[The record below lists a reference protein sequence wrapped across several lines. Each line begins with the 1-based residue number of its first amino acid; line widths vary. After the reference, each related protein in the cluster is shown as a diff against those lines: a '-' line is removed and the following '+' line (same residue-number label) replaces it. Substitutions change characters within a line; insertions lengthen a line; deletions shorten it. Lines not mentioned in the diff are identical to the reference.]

1 MEIFFDDGRN
11 ALITV
16 EREERDELYGK
27 LASRVTLHE
36 HTSSGSILG
45 TASEMEMTSGSFK
58 LSNLFGSSTLSDLTT
73 KWERRE
79 ITNFQ
84 YLMYLNAIAGR
95 SYNGKKN

>member
-1 MEIFFDDGRN
+1 M
-11 ALITV
+11 
-16 EREERDELYGK
+16 
-27 LASRVTLHE
+27 TLHE
-36 HTSSGSILG
+36 HTLSGSILG
-45 TASEMEMTSGSFK
+45 TTSEMEMASGSFK

-95 SYNGKKN
+95 SYNGIIYI